1 MKYYI
6 LLAFFVFGLNGFSQI
21 LDPVKWST
29 SVEKISDTEYDLVI
43 TADIEKD
50 WHLYSQYTAE
60 GGSLPIEISK
70 KQGDK
75 NNEHFELVGKAVESD
90 TIKKYNDVFEVTE
103 TFFAIKGI
111 LKQRITLKNK
121 DVSVVSLNLTGQ
133 VCKEVCLQIY
143 EDFTFQ
149 LSGNNAAEVTNNT
162 TVDNTSVNQFLYGLT
177 AIDLTKSN
185 NNCNDDATVSSSETK
200 EDKSLW
206 SIFGLGFLGGLL
218 ALLTPC
224 VFPMIPL
231 TVSFFT
237 KKSGANK

>member
-1 MKYYI
+1 YI

-60 GGSLPIEISK
+60 GGSLPIEISR

-90 TIKKYNDVFEVTE
+90 TIKKYNAVFEVTE
-103 TFFAIKGI
+103 AFFAIKGI

-121 DVSVVSLNLTGQ
+121 DV
-133 VCKEVCLQIY
+133 
-143 EDFTFQ
+143 
-149 LSGNNAAEVTNNT
+149 
-162 TVDNTSVNQFLYGLT
+162 
-177 AIDLTKSN
+177 
-185 NNCNDDATVSSSETK
+185 
-200 EDKSLW
+200 
-206 SIFGLGFLGGLL
+206 
-218 ALLTPC
+218 
-224 VFPMIPL
+224 
-231 TVSFFT
+231 
-237 KKSGANK
+237 